1 MVLAGIAELAVAS
14 ADDTYTCSVCNHVYD
29 PVKDGNGTAFE
40 DLPDSWSCPVC
51 GAPKSAYTKSSDGK
65 WSHEH

>member
-1 MVLAGIAELAVAS
+1 MWSIDAHAAERRRKAVPWKGTFFA
-14 ADDTYTCSVCNHVYD
+14 VYD

-40 DLPDSWSCPVC
+40 DLPDSWACPVC
-51 GAPKSAYTKSSDGK
+51 GAPKSAYTKSADGK